1 MEPKGFFKLIY
12 YIHMGDP
19 LLNPIAEYFVQLKEQ
34 LQELDNMEIDRT
46 DINLLDILKEHRNK
60 LNNLINNFDMYTK
73 DAESTITHIDELLRN
88 PISGGRRKRK
98 TRKNRHTKGR
108 KYRY

>member
-1 MEPKGFFKLIY
+1 MV
-12 YIHMGDP
+12 DP

-34 LQELDNMEIDRT
+34 LQEIDNMEFDRT
-46 DINLLDILKEHRNK
+46 DISLLDILKEHRNK

-98 TRKNRHTKGR
+98 TRKNQRRKSR